1 MRKLNPSTLRD
12 PVIESRLSSELVAG
26 AKEAIRKTIIRKRE
40 ELGNTKRNE
49 KSLTI
54 AQRLFELDEFK
65 KSKAVLCFLSLSHEV
80 QTDVMIL
87 ESFRLGKE
95 VFVPLVNDK
104 QGDLQVARI
113 PSLDIEFV
121 VGNYGVR
128 EPAPEIRKI
137 ASLSC
142 VDFVITPGLAFDA
155 YGNRIGHGGGYYDRL
170 LKKLSRDAIQVGV
183 GYDFQ
188 VLDLVPHSDLDKA
201 VQFVITETKTL
212 RTPEYV
218 RH

>member
-1 MRKLNPSTLRD
+1 MLNPSTRQD
-12 PVIESRLSSELVAG
+12 PLVELTISSESVAS
-26 AKEAIRKTIIRKRE
+26 AKASIRKTIIRKRE
-40 ELGNTKRNE
+40 ALGNTKRAE

-54 AQRLFELDEFK
+54 AQRLFELAEFK

-80 QTDVMIL
+80 QTDVVIL

-95 VFVPLVNDK
+95 VFVPLVNDR
-104 QGDLQVARI
+104 QEDLQVARI

-128 EPAPEIRKI
+128 EPAFKFRKVV
-137 ASLSC
+137 SPSC
-142 VDFVITPGLAFDA
+142 VDFVIAPGLAFDV
-155 YGNRIGHGGGYYDRL
+155 YGNRIGYGGGYYD
-170 LKKLSRDAIQVGV
+170 KLSKELSKDVIRIGV

-188 VLDLVPHSDLDKA
+188 VLDLVPHTDLDKS

-212 RTPEYV
+212 RCRGCI